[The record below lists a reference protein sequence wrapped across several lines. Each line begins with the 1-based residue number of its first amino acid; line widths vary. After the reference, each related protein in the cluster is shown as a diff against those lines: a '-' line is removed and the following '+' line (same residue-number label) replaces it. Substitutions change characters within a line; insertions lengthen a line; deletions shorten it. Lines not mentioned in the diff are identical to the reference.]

1 MVHLQQVVVQIQFL
15 VQSHQQVVALE
26 VLQFHHKFQES
37 QEDQVVVD
45 LGKVD
50 QLMLEQVIHPQLA
63 HLKETLEDR
72 VQEILV
78 MQEAEVEEHLHLVLL
93 PHNQAVKLAEQVV
106 VEQLLLLQHRQWLEP
121 EAAVVVEVVTV
132 QDLVEVDQMVVVLE
146 EMHQTELEATQTLI
160 KAVVVAVALEDK
172 IRAVEMVVLVW

>member
-15 VQSHQQVVALE
+15 VQSHQQVVGLE
-26 VLQFHHKFQES
+26 DLQFHHKFQES

-50 QLMLEQVIHPQLA
+50 QVMLEQVIHLQLA
-63 HLKETLEDR
+63 HLKEILEDR

-93 PHNQAVKLAEQVV
+93 PDNQEVKLVEQVV
-106 VEQLLLLQHRQWLEP
+106 VEQLLLLQHRQ
-121 EAAVVVEVVTV
+121 
-132 QDLVEVDQMVVVLE
+132 
-146 EMHQTELEATQTLI
+146 
-160 KAVVVAVALEDK
+160 
-172 IRAVEMVVLVW
+172 

>member
-1 MVHLQQVVVQIQFL
+1 MVLLLLQEFQVV
-15 VQSHQQVVALE
+15 
-26 VLQFHHKFQES
+26 

-50 QLMLEQVIHPQLA
+50 QVMLEQVIHPQLA

-93 PHNQAVKLAEQVV
+93 PDNQAVKLVEQVV
-106 VEQLLLLQHRQWLEP
+106 VEQHQVLTHHLQHEP
-121 EAAVVVEVVTV
+121 
-132 QDLVEVDQMVVVLE
+132 
-146 EMHQTELEATQTLI
+146 
-160 KAVVVAVALEDK
+160 VVAVAVEVNLVELVEVHQQVVDLEETQIMETEIMHQITK
-172 IRAVEMVVLVW
+172 VVAVVAEQEAEHQVVEMVVQVW